1 MNILYAI
8 DFDDTLNFTKKIE
21 GRDYNPNH
29 DVISFCK
36 GKKFIILTARKETE
50 PNIIYISNFLK
61 EHGLPHVDIHFTD
74 KGLKGPVIDMMLTHS
89 DIDKVV
95 LIDDNQEQR
104 ASVLANENKNLL
116 CFHPSEVFSIES
128 RIKRAYKIK
137 EAFNKISKH
146 LVFKQN
152 KDYINNSYDKDNIS
166 ESNSEFTNELG
177 NDIKIKAKKQRRD
190 GLEYYYLNL
199 IIEGPTSISENIIT
213 EMEAK
218 ELKNILNE
226 II

>member
-8 DFDDTLNFTKKIE
+8 DFDDTLNFAKKIE
-21 GRDYNPNH
+21 GHDYNPNH

-36 GKKFIILTARKETE
+36 GKNFIVLTARKETE
-50 PNIIYISNFLK
+50 SNIIYISNFLRDY
-61 EHGLPHVDIHFTD
+61 GLPRVDIHFTD

-89 DIDKVV
+89 DVDKVILV
-95 LIDDNQEQR
+95 DDNQEQR
-104 ASVLANENKNLL
+104 NSVLAIENKNLL
-116 CFHPSEVFSIES
+116 CFHPSEVFSIGS
-128 RIKRAYKIK
+128 RIERTSKIK
-137 EAFNKISKH
+137 ETFNKISKY

-152 KDYINNSYDKDNIS
+152 KDYVNNSYDKDNIS
-166 ESNSEFTNELG
+166 ESSSEFTNELG
-177 NDIKIKAKKQRRD
+177 NDIKIKAKKERRD

-199 IIEGPTSISENIIT
+199 IIEGPTSVSENIIT